1 MDLML
6 GLTDN
11 KVEQEGSSNF
21 LMDPRR
27 EKHNINNFTR
37 FGRNCNTKLL

>member
-1 MDLML
+1 MDPRFPWDICVEEQEVPMNLML

-21 LMDPRR
+21 LMDSRR
-27 EKHNINNFTR
+27 E
-37 FGRNCNTKLL
+37 